1 MEDPVFLSDYD
12 IVSMFIHANAERWSL
27 DMNKYPA
34 ERGGRVYPRQLV
46 QFSNEVMMALGTE
59 ILQQSAKGSEQRKD
73 WPRLFPDT
81 I

>member
-1 MEDPVFLSDYD
+1 
-12 IVSMFIHANAERWSL
+12 MFIHANAERWSL

-59 ILQQSAKGSEQRKD
+59 ILQQSAKGAASQVVAMRAHI
-73 WPRLFPDT
+73 RLAMFT
-81 I
+81 IAQ